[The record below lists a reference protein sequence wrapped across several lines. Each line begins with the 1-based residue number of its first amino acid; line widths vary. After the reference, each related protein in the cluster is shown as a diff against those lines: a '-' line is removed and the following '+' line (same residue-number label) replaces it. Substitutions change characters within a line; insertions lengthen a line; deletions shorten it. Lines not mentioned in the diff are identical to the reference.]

1 MFGRNTVASTIA
13 FALDLAILWALV
25 ELAGIA
31 HVPAA
36 TIAFVLPLIVFYF
49 LQREW
54 VFPGTHRGIA
64 AGFAYFLINTAIGF
78 AAMLAT
84 FWALLELTDLHYLL
98 ARVAASVVYGLLL
111 FFLNGRF
118 NFKEL

>member
-1 MFGRNTVASTIA
+1 M
-13 FALDLAILWALV
+13 
-25 ELAGIA
+25 
-31 HVPAA
+31 PAA
-36 TIAFVLPLIVFYF
+36 AIAFVIPLIVFYF

-54 VFPGTHRGIA
+54 VFPGTHRGVA
-64 AGFAYFLINTAIGF
+64 SGFAYFLVNVGIGF
-78 AAMLAT
+78 VAMLGT
-84 FWALLELTDLHYLL
+84 FWLLLEITGLHYLI

>member
-13 FALDLAILWALV
+13 FLLDLAILWALV
-25 ELAGIA
+25 ELAGFPR
-31 HVPAA
+31 VAA
-36 TIAFVLPLIVFYF
+36 AAIAFVIPLVVFYF

-54 VFPGTHRGIA
+54 VFSGTNQGVA
-64 AGFAYFLINTAIGF
+64 KGFLYFLVNMAIGF
-78 AAMLAT
+78 AAMIAT